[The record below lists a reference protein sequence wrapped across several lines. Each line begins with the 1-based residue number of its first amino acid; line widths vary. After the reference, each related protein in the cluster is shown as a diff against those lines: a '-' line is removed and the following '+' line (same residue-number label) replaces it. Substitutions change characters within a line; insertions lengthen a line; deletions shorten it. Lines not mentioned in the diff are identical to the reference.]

1 MVLSIEGSN
10 YKVED
15 ILYINTAYMIMGLYV
30 ITIYFKSQK
39 DPLILEYNNKDE
51 YDNIVKYLKKILTI
65 H

>member
-51 YDNIVKYLKKILTI
+51 YDNIVKYLKKILII

>member
-39 DPLILEYNNKDE
+39 DTLILEYNNKDE

>member
-1 MVLSIEGSN
+1 MFLTIEGSN
-10 YKVED
+10 YKAED
-15 ILYINTAYMIMGLYV
+15 ILYINTSYMIMGLYV

>member
-1 MVLSIEGSN
+1 MVLSIEGTN

>member
-1 MVLSIEGSN
+1 MVLSIEGSK

>member
-15 ILYINTAYMIMGLYV
+15 ILYINTAYMIMALYV

>member
-39 DPLILEYNNKDE
+39 DPLTLEYNNMGE

>member
-30 ITIYFKSQK
+30 IAIYFKSQK

>member
-15 ILYINTAYMIMGLYV
+15 ILYLNTAYMIMGLYV

>member
-1 MVLSIEGSN
+1 MVLNIEGSN

>member
-39 DPLILEYNNKDE
+39 DPLIREYNNKDE

>member
-1 MVLSIEGSN
+1 MVLTIEGSN
-10 YKVED
+10 YKAED
-15 ILYINTAYMIMGLYV
+15 ILYINTSYMIMGLYV

>member
-1 MVLSIEGSN
+1 MVLTIEGSN
-10 YKVED
+10 YKADD
-15 ILYINTAYMIMGLYV
+15 ILYINTTYMIMGLYV

-65 H
+65 Y

>member
-51 YDNIVKYLKKILTI
+51 YDNIVNYLKKILTI

>member
-65 H
+65 Y

>member
-1 MVLSIEGSN
+1 MVLTIEGSN
-10 YKVED
+10 YRAED
-15 ILYINTAYMIMGLYV
+15 ILYINTTYMIMGLYV

>member
-51 YDNIVKYLKKILTI
+51 YDHIVKYLKKILTI

>member
-1 MVLSIEGSN
+1 MVLTIEGSN
-10 YKVED
+10 YRAED

-51 YDNIVKYLKKILTI
+51 YDNIVKYLKNILTI
-65 H
+65 Y

>member
-51 YDNIVKYLKKILTI
+51 SDNILKYLKKILTI

>member
-1 MVLSIEGSN
+1 MVLTIEGSN

-30 ITIYFKSQK
+30 ITICFKSQK

-51 YDNIVKYLKKILTI
+51 YDNIVKYLKKILII